1 MPSALAHTADCVLPV
16 ILGNTFAEPLSDLCP
31 KKITAAPCS
40 YEKLDAKI
48 SNETVSDEGLDA
60 MSFVR
65 RYEHER
71 NSYAMQYARKFVS
84 ASGAYLFDDQGSKY
98 IDCLNGFGVNAFGH
112 NPPFLKRAM
121 HEFLDADCLWQSN
134 DMFTN
139 ERAEFNQK
147 LFSVLPPE
155 LCEHRIAFTGPT
167 GTEANEWAI
176 KLARAS
182 TGRSGIWCFRGGF
195 HGSAFL
201 THSLT
206 SQRRGESTG
215 IAPHTMHLPF
225 PHELPQHCPFEVGG
239 DDSVRLCLAFLKSQ
253 LSDSKGG
260 PSLPA
265 AIILEPVQSDG
276 GIVPA
281 PSAFIQGVYDLCKAH
296 GILYISDEV
305 QTGFGKCGTLFGYQ
319 RTNICPDIL
328 TCSKA
333 WGGGLPLAFVLYASN
348 LGGLPHSGTF
358 RGNQMAL
365 RLGAICLD
373 HLYSGN
379 YLQNV
384 KTMERFWQGAAS
396 QLQTQRGVLA
406 VRVAG
411 ALVGIEME
419 TAQLCET
426 AFHHLLEHGV
436 LCKMAGRDKKT
447 LVFWMQLNL
456 TEEICGTIL
465 QAVTNA
471 IVSTCHDTK

>member
-1 MPSALAHTADCVLPV
+1 MNYLNIAL
-16 ILGNTFAEPLSDLCP
+16 
-31 KKITAAPCS
+31 
-40 YEKLDAKI
+40 
-48 SNETVSDEGLDA
+48 
-60 MSFVR
+60 
-65 RYEHER
+65 
-71 NSYAMQYARKFVS
+71 
-84 ASGAYLFDDQGSKY
+84 
-98 IDCLNGFGVNAFGH
+98 
-112 NPPFLKRAM
+112 
-121 HEFLDADCLWQSN
+121 
-134 DMFTN
+134 
-139 ERAEFNQK
+139 
-147 LFSVLPPE
+147 
-155 LCEHRIAFTGPT
+155 
-167 GTEANEWAI
+167 
-176 KLARAS
+176 
-182 TGRSGIWCFRGGF
+182 
-195 HGSAFL
+195 
-201 THSLT
+201 
-206 SQRRGESTG
+206 
-215 IAPHTMHLPF
+215 
-225 PHELPQHCPFEVGG
+225 FEVGG

-333 WGGGLPLAFVLYASN
+333 WGGGLPLAFVLYASS

-384 KTMERFWQGAAS
+384 KTMERFWLGAAS
-396 QLQTQRGVLA
+396 QLQTQTGVLA

-419 TAQLCET
+419 TQQLCEA

-465 QAVTNA
+465 EAVTNA
-471 IVSTCHDTK
+471 IVSTCLDTK